1 MLPRIGRQGLRCSM
15 GDKKGDLKML
25 NRLDSERIMT
35 DIARHIK
42 AGVPYIDAVVEY
54 ALKNELEIEVVG
66 EIVRKS
72 PLLKAKIYREAE
84 DLNMVEKLV
93 RLPV

>member
-1 MLPRIGRQGLRCSM
+1 M
-15 GDKKGDLKML
+15 GDKKGDLKIL
-25 NRLDSERIMT
+25 NRLNSEIIMKE
-35 DIARHIK
+35 ISKHIE

-72 PLLKAKIYREAE
+72 PLLKARIYREAE
-84 DLNMVEKLV
+84 DLNMVERLA

>member
-1 MLPRIGRQGLRCSM
+1 M
-15 GDKKGDLKML
+15 GDKKGDLKIL
-25 NRLDSERIMT
+25 NRLNSEIIMKE
-35 DIARHIK
+35 ISKHIE
-42 AGVPYIDAVVEY
+42 AGVPYIDAVVDY

-72 PLLKAKIYREAE
+72 PLLKARIYREAE
-84 DLNMVEKLV
+84 DLNMVERLA